1 MDVKWIK
8 ITTDVFEDEKMM
20 LIDALPDADA
30 IMVIWFKLLALAGK
44 TNMHGFVM
52 MSDKIPYTDEMLATI
67 FRRPLSTVRLA
78 ISTFENF
85 GMIEII
91 DNKLLISNFDK
102 HQSVE
107 GLDKIREQGRIRQQ
121 RYREKQL
128 QTQEHELL
136 EGPKEKDK
144 KPKAQKETK
153 HKHGEL
159 ENVLLTDKE
168 YEKLKKKFN
177 DTEKRINDLGY
188 YLASTGKTYKS
199 HYMTIMSWARKED
212 TPNTK
217 ETTNHKIENQKPQE
231 LW

>member
-1 MDVKWIK
+1 M
-8 ITTDVFEDEKMM
+8 
-20 LIDALPDADA
+20 
-30 IMVIWFKLLALAGK
+30 
-44 TNMHGFVM
+44 
-52 MSDKIPYTDEMLATI
+52 Y
-67 FRRPLSTVRLA
+67 
-78 ISTFENF
+78 
-85 GMIEII
+85 
-91 DNKLLISNFDK
+91 
-102 HQSVE
+102 
-107 GLDKIREQGRIRQQ
+107 
-121 RYREKQL
+121 
-128 QTQEHELL
+128 
-136 EGPKEKDK
+136 
-144 KPKAQKETK
+144 QKETK

-177 DTEKRINDLGY
+177 DAEKRINDLGY